1 MVLYEGV
8 DLAYNA
14 VKLTYNGITGVYNWY
29 YQVEAH
35 ETEEKH
41 KEAQG
46 MIDQLKLL
54 NNRVKE
60 LEDKLVQKDNLLV
73 DVNNGIKNK

>member
-35 ETEEKH
+35 ETEEQH
-41 KEAQG
+41 KEAPE

-60 LEDKLVQKDNLLV
+60 LEDKLTCKDQ
-73 DVNNGIKNK
+73 

>member
-1 MVLYEGV
+1 MG
-8 DLAYNA
+8 
-14 VKLTYNGITGVYNWY
+14 
-29 YQVEAH
+29 
-35 ETEEKH
+35 KH
-41 KEAQG
+41 KEAQE

>member
-1 MVLYEGV
+1 MVLGMILYEGV

-29 YQVEAH
+29 YQVEEH
-35 ETEEKH
+35 EREEHH
-41 KEAQG
+41 KEAQE

-54 NNRVKE
+54 NNRVKG
-60 LEDKLVQKDNLLV
+60 LEDKLTETPK
-73 DVNNGIKNK
+73 KT